1 MFASE
6 FGANEPAGAFPV
18 TVVPAAVTVFVWWR
32 VWVTLVEERGESA
45 DLVVTDLLAMLLFPL
60 LDDAGGLDELLP
72 ATTSTSIQDV

>member
-45 DLVVTDLLAMLLFPL
+45 DLVVAMLLFPL